1 MQRDYQSPVF
11 ARSSRSADPF
21 RAAHEEA
28 AASGSGRAADQRD
41 RSARRRIPTSTSAS
55 ASPVIGRK
63 RVPQTKITGDD
74 LLHDLRLFVEDLS
87 DSADMAAENIGEQVL
102 TVEELA
108 KQFNVST
115 KTISRWRE
123 LGLVSRRLV
132 FDGRKRVGFLRSS
145 VDRFV
150 KNNHERVARG
160 ARFSQ
165 LTDEQRHEIID
176 RARRLATRRR
186 RPIGDFAPAGQAR
199 RPQRRDDPLDDP
211 AVRQAASRAG
221 DLPGPERPADRSA
234 EDADLPGVQARRVG
248 RQADQAVRP
257 HEDHDLPRDQRGA
270 RRADHGAA
278 AGLHPQPAVRSQGRR
293 EGVPGPDA
301 GERYA
306 GARRRGVRRACRRT
320 WRACTRCRC
329 SPASR
334 KQHLFRKYNYL
345 KYKAAKLREELDP
358 AQPEVELDGRD
369 RRAAIEQAV
378 ATKNEI
384 ARANLRLV
392 VSIAKRHVTP
402 DQNFFELVSDGNM
415 SLLRAIEK
423 FDFARGNKFSTYA
436 SWAIMK
442 NFARTIPGE
451 FKHRDRFR
459 TSQDELFA
467 ATQEH
472 RGNPLVE
479 EGPSSIARSADR
491 ADPAPARRARAED
504 HHRPVRPGSRAGAAD
519 LEGSRRGAGRDQGAD
534 PADRSP
540 GADRSCGRRPRKRR
554 SCSIRSS
561 KRTTDRQV
569 ELAVDVAVTIVERP
583 DFAQASGFFV

>member
-1 MQRDYQSPVF
+1 MQRDYQSPVLRDLCDQQIRF
-11 ARSSRSADPF
+11 APRVKKLQQVEAAERLISEIDPQREYPYEYVCF
-21 RAAHEEA
+21 RITGYRPEA
-28 AASGSGRAADQRD
+28 AA
-41 RSARRRIPTSTSAS
+41 
-55 ASPVIGRK
+55 
-63 RVPQTKITGDD
+63 QTKILGVD
-74 LLHDLRLFVEDLS
+74 LLHDLRLLVEDLS
-87 DSADMAAENIGEQVL
+87 DSADMAADNIGEQVL

-150 KNNHERVARG
+150 KNNHDRVARG

-165 LTDEQRHEIID
+165 LTDEQRRDIID
-176 RARRLATRRR
+176 RARRLASAGGGQSEISRRLAKRAGRSVETIRSTIRQFDKQHPELAIFPDLTGPLTEAQKTRIYQAFKRGASVDKLIKQFGR
-186 RPIGDFAPAGQAR
+186 TKTTIYRVINEVRAARIVELPLDFIPNQRFSRKGAEKACLGPMPQSDTAAKKAR
-199 RPQRRDDPLDDP
+199 RPSGLPPYLASLYEMPL
-211 AVRQAASRAG
+211 
-221 DLPGPERPADRSA
+221 LT
-234 EDADLPGVQARRVG
+234 
-248 RQADQAVRP
+248 
-257 HEDHDLPRDQRGA
+257 
-270 RRADHGAA
+270 
-278 AGLHPQPAVRSQGRR
+278 R
-293 EGVPGPDA
+293 EQEA
-301 GERYA
+301 
-306 GARRRGVRRACRRT
+306 
-320 WRACTRCRC
+320 
-329 SPASR
+329 
-334 KQHLFRKYNYL
+334 HLFRKYNFL
-345 KYKAAKLREELDP
+345 KYRASKLREQLHP
-358 AQPEVELDGRD
+358 AQPRSSLMDE
-369 RRAAIEQAV
+369 IESLHQKVV

-459 TSQDELFA
+459 TSQEELFA

-479 EGPSSIARSADR
+479 EGAQHQREAQIERILRRLDDR
-491 ADPAPARRARAED
+491 EQKIIIGRFGLDHAQEPQTLKEVGATLGVTKERIRQIEARALSKL
-504 HHRPVRPGSRAGAAD
+504 RQAAKEENILLD
-519 LEGSRRGAGRDQGAD
+519 ALE
-534 PADRSP
+534 
-540 GADRSCGRRPRKRR
+540 
-554 SCSIRSS
+554 
-561 KRTTDRQV
+561 
-569 ELAVDVAVTIVERP
+569 
-583 DFAQASGFFV
+583 

>member
-1 MQRDYQSPVF
+1 MQRDYQSPVLQDLCDQQIRF
-11 ARSSRSADPF
+11 APRMKKLQQVETAERLISEIDPEREYPYEYVCF
-21 RAAHEEA
+21 RVTGFRPEA
-28 AASGSGRAADQRD
+28 NAPEKISGA
-41 RSARRRIPTSTSAS
+41 
-55 ASPVIGRK
+55 
-63 RVPQTKITGDD
+63 D

-87 DSADMAAENIGEQVL
+87 DSADMSAENIGEQVL

-150 KNNHERVARG
+150 KNNHDRVARG

-165 LTDEQRHEIID
+165 LTDEQRRDIID
-176 RARRLATRRR
+176 RARRLASAGGGQSEISRRLAKRAGRSVETIRSTIRQFDKQNPELAIFPDLTGPLTEPQKTRIYQAFKRGASVDKLMKQFGR
-186 RPIGDFAPAGQAR
+186 TKTTIYRVINEVRAARIMELPLDFIPNPRFSRKGSEKACLGPMPAIDTAAKKAR
-199 RPQRRDDPLDDP
+199 RPSGLPPYLASLYEMPL
-211 AVRQAASRAG
+211 
-221 DLPGPERPADRSA
+221 LT
-234 EDADLPGVQARRVG
+234 
-248 RQADQAVRP
+248 
-257 HEDHDLPRDQRGA
+257 
-270 RRADHGAA
+270 
-278 AGLHPQPAVRSQGRR
+278 R
-293 EGVPGPDA
+293 EQEA
-301 GERYA
+301 
-306 GARRRGVRRACRRT
+306 
-320 WRACTRCRC
+320 
-329 SPASR
+329 
-334 KQHLFRKYNYL
+334 HLFRKYNFL
-345 KYKAAKLREELDP
+345 KYKAAKLREELEP
-358 AQPEVELDGRD
+358 AQPKSSLMDEIESLH
-369 RRAAIEQAV
+369 EQAV

-479 EGPSSIARSADR
+479 EGAQHQREAQIERILRRLDERERQIVIGRFGLDHAREPQTLKEVGASLGVTKER
-491 ADPAPARRARAED
+491 IRQLEARALSKL
-504 HHRPVRPGSRAGAAD
+504 RQAAKEEKIV
-519 LEGSRRGAGRDQGAD
+519 LETLES
-534 PADRSP
+534 
-540 GADRSCGRRPRKRR
+540 
-554 SCSIRSS
+554 
-561 KRTTDRQV
+561 
-569 ELAVDVAVTIVERP
+569 
-583 DFAQASGFFV
+583 

>member
-1 MQRDYQSPVF
+1 MQRDYHSPAIRELRDQQLRF
-11 ARSSRSADPF
+11 APRTKKLQQVESAERLIVEVDPDRAYPYDYVCF
-21 RAAHEEA
+21 RITGYRPE
-28 AASGSGRAADQRD
+28 
-41 RSARRRIPTSTSAS
+41 SAS
-55 ASPVIGRK
+55 
-63 RVPQTKITGDD
+63 QMKIQGSD
-74 LLHDLRLFVEDLS
+74 LLHDLRLFVEDMS
-87 DSADMAAENIGEQVL
+87 DSADMTADNIGEQVL

-165 LTDEQRHEIID
+165 LTEEQRQDIID
-176 RARRLATRRR
+176 RARRLATAGGCQSEISRRLAKRSGRSVETIRSTIRQFDQQHPEMAIFPDISGPLTGTQKARIYQGFKRGVPVEKLMKQFGRTKTTIYRVINEIRAQRIQDLTLDYIDNPRFARKGADRAILSPLPQNDSPPRKVR
-186 RPIGDFAPAGQAR
+186 RPSGLPPYLASLYEM
-199 RPQRRDDPLDDP
+199 PL
-211 AVRQAASRAG
+211 
-221 DLPGPERPADRSA
+221 LT
-234 EDADLPGVQARRVG
+234 
-248 RQADQAVRP
+248 
-257 HEDHDLPRDQRGA
+257 
-270 RRADHGAA
+270 
-278 AGLHPQPAVRSQGRR
+278 R
-293 EGVPGPDA
+293 EQEA
-301 GERYA
+301 
-306 GARRRGVRRACRRT
+306 
-320 WRACTRCRC
+320 
-329 SPASR
+329 
-334 KQHLFRKYNYL
+334 HLFRRYNYL
-345 KYKAAKLREELDP
+345 KFKAAKLREELNP
-358 AQPEVELDGRD
+358 GQPKASLMDE
-369 RRAAIEQAV
+369 IEGLHQQAV

-467 ATQEH
+467 ATQES
-472 RGNPLVE
+472 RSNPLVE
-479 EGPSSIARSADR
+479 EGVQQTREEQIERILRRLDDREQKIIIGRFGLDHAREPQTLKEVGAALGVTKER
-491 ADPAPARRARAED
+491 IRQIEARALSKLRE
-504 HHRPVRPGSRAGAAD
+504 AAREEHVLLD
-519 LEGSRRGAGRDQGAD
+519 TLD
-534 PADRSP
+534 
-540 GADRSCGRRPRKRR
+540 
-554 SCSIRSS
+554 
-561 KRTTDRQV
+561 
-569 ELAVDVAVTIVERP
+569 
-583 DFAQASGFFV
+583 

>member
-1 MQRDYQSPVF
+1 MQRDYNSTVIRDLRDQQIRF
-11 ARSSRSADPF
+11 APRPKKLQQV
-21 RAAHEEA
+21 EA
-28 AASGSGRAADQRD
+28 AERLIPEIDPEKIYPYEYVCFRITAYRPEGAAQ
-41 RSARRRIPTSTSAS
+41 
-55 ASPVIGRK
+55 V
-63 RVPQTKITGDD
+63 KIQGAD
-74 LLHDLRLFVEDLS
+74 LLHDLRLLVEDLS

-150 KNNHERVARG
+150 KNNHDRVARG

-165 LTDEQRHEIID
+165 LTDEQRQEIID
-176 RARRLATRRR
+176 RARRLASAGGCQSEISRRLAKRAGRSVETIRSTIRQFDKQHPEMAIFPDVNGPLTEAQKTRIYQAFKRGMPVDKLMKQFGR
-186 RPIGDFAPAGQAR
+186 TKTTIYRVINEVRANRIRELPLDYIPNPRFARKGADKAILTPMPDSDAPAKKAR
-199 RPQRRDDPLDDP
+199 RPSGLPPYLASLYEMPL
-211 AVRQAASRAG
+211 
-221 DLPGPERPADRSA
+221 LT
-234 EDADLPGVQARRVG
+234 
-248 RQADQAVRP
+248 
-257 HEDHDLPRDQRGA
+257 
-270 RRADHGAA
+270 
-278 AGLHPQPAVRSQGRR
+278 R
-293 EGVPGPDA
+293 EQEA
-301 GERYA
+301 
-306 GARRRGVRRACRRT
+306 
-320 WRACTRCRC
+320 
-329 SPASR
+329 
-334 KQHLFRKYNYL
+334 HLFRKYNHL
-345 KYKAAKLREELDP
+345 KYRASKLREQLDP
-358 AQPEVELDGRD
+358 AQPKSTLMDE
-369 RRAAIEQAV
+369 IEDLHQRAV

-479 EGPSSIARSADR
+479 EGAQHTREAQIERILRRLDDR
-491 ADPAPARRARAED
+491 EQKIIIGRFGLDHSQEPQTLKEVGASLGVTKERIRQIEARALSKL
-504 HHRPVRPGSRAGAAD
+504 RQAAQEEKILLD
-519 LEGSRRGAGRDQGAD
+519 TLE
-534 PADRSP
+534 
-540 GADRSCGRRPRKRR
+540 
-554 SCSIRSS
+554 
-561 KRTTDRQV
+561 
-569 ELAVDVAVTIVERP
+569 
-583 DFAQASGFFV
+583 